1 VTIDPRLAD
10 LLGELFGIPEEDLR
24 PGADLETDLQLDS
37 LAVVELQ
44 VALEDATGVRMGG
57 EEDIDLRTLGDL
69 QALVERGLVRAEPA
83 IPTLNLRE
91 EEAWG

>member
-1 VTIDPRLAD
+1 MDPRLAD
-10 LLGELFGIPEEDLR
+10 LLEDLFGIPERDLR

-44 VALEDATGVRMGG
+44 VALEDVTGVRMGVDG
-57 EEDIDLRTLGDL
+57 DVDLRTLGDL
-69 QALVERGLVRAEPA
+69 QAAVERALARGEPA

-91 EEAWG
+91 GEEGR